1 MFATL
6 RGCLEL
12 LRLSWQQNRAKL
24 CLSILLKLGEA
35 AALPLAAVALRII
48 TDAAVAGDITRAV
61 LAGLAAAAGVIGSL
75 TLGHFAHVLYYEL
88 GELNFLSKDVQLIHL
103 ANGSAGLEHHERPEY
118 ADKLQVLKQE
128 LQRTG
133 WSSMEA
139 LMSSVSLT
147 VAITLTAVLL
157 AQLNPWLLLLP
168 LAAVPPVLLGR
179 RAELGLG
186 RARQAAAEPTR
197 RARHLFTLAVDAGP
211 AKELRL
217 FGLQQEIRSRH
228 KTLWSDATRRLWRGE
243 VRAALMRVAGQIV
256 FAIAYVGG
264 TLLVIR
270 DAVAGRSSVGDV
282 VLVISLAVMVNQQVA
297 TGVTLLQDLQR
308 VAHALADFRW
318 AQDLVAQQDPPP
330 PDAELPDRIRDGVR
344 LRNVSFTY
352 PGTGRTVL
360 SDVNLHLPAGSTV
373 ALVGE
378 NGAGKTTL
386 VKLLCR
392 FYQPTSGTI
401 EIDGVDLARFPL
413 AEWRQRI
420 AAGFQDF
427 VRFEFVARETVGV
440 GDLPRIDSTPAV
452 TAALER
458 ARAGDVVERLP
469 DGLDT
474 QLGKSYTDGQELS
487 GGQWQ
492 KLALGRAM
500 MRTQP
505 LLLVLDEP
513 TAALDAESEELLFEQ
528 YAANAKRVAAETGG
542 ITVLVTHRFSSVR
555 MADLILVVADG
566 RIVESGSHSE
576 LMAND
581 QLYAELYQ
589 MQATAYQ

>member
-458 ARAGDVVERLP
+458 ARAGDVVEALP

-576 LMAND
+576 LMANN

>member
-1 MFATL
+1 MLATL

-12 LRLSWQQNRAKL
+12 LSLSWRQSPAKL
-24 CLSILLKLGEA
+24 CLSILLKIGEA
-35 AALPLAAVALRII
+35 AAMPLAAMALRSV
-48 TDAAVAGDITRAV
+48 TDAVIAGDGAHAV
-61 LAGLAAAAGVIGSL
+61 LAGLLAAAGVIGSL

-88 GELNFLSKDVQLIHL
+88 GELNFLTKDVQLIHL

-118 ADKLQVLKQE
+118 ADTLEVLKQE

-139 LMSSVSLT
+139 LMSSVGLAVGLGLT
-147 VAITLTAVLL
+147 SVLL
-157 AQLNPWLLLLP
+157 AQLNPWLLLMP

-179 RAELGLG
+179 VAERGLA

-197 RARHLFTLAVDAGP
+197 RARHLFTLAVEAGP

-217 FGLQQEIRSRH
+217 FGLQREVRSRH
-228 KTLWSDATRRLWRGE
+228 RALWIDATRKLWRGE
-243 VRAALMRVAGQIV
+243 VRAALVRLGGQLV
-256 FAIAYVGG
+256 FAVAYVGG

-282 VLVISLAVMVNQQVA
+282 VLVISLAALVNQQVA

-308 VAHALADFRW
+308 VAHALEDFRW
-318 AQDLVAQQDPPP
+318 VQELVARQEPRL
-330 PDAELPDRIRDGVR
+330 PDADVPGRIRHGVR
-344 LRNVSFTY
+344 FRHVSFTY
-352 PGTGRTVL
+352 PGTDRPVL
-360 SDVNLHLPAGSTV
+360 ANVDLHLPAGSTV

-392 FYQPTSGTI
+392 FYPPTSGTI
-401 EIDGVDLARFPL
+401 ELDGVDITRYPL
-413 AEWRQRI
+413 PGWRQRI

-427 VRFEFVARETVGV
+427 VRFEFLARETVGV
-440 GDLPRIDSTPAV
+440 GDLPQKDAV
-452 TAALER
+452 NAVVDALRR
-458 ARAGDVVERLP
+458 ARSDDVVERLP
-469 DGLDT
+469 QGLDT
-474 QLGKSYTDGQELS
+474 QLGKSYTDGHELS

-500 MRTQP
+500 MRSRP
-505 LLLVLDEP
+505 LLLILDEP

-542 ITVLVTHRFSSVR
+542 ITVLVTHRFSTVR
-555 MADLILVVADG
+555 MADLIVVVADG
-566 RIVESGSHSE
+566 RIAEIGSHDE
-576 LMAND
+576 LMANG

-589 MQATAYQ
+589 MQAAAYR

>member
-576 LMAND
+576 LMANN

>member
-452 TAALER
+452 TAALGR